1 MRIPQNKF
9 TNIGGICIIR
19 YLIIP
24 YRKIMEFDSFSKEIS
39 LIYIFYNIVQHKNYD
54 STIKSNNLYS
64 FYGCSLVSAY
74 SSNIYLAYFVA

>member
-9 TNIGGICIIR
+9 TNIGGGICIIR

-24 YRKIMEFDSFSKEIS
+24 YRKIMEFDAFSKEIS

-54 STIKSNNLYS
+54 STIKSNNL
-64 FYGCSLVSAY
+64 
-74 SSNIYLAYFVA
+74 